1 MIYDTLVLPDALT
14 DIGQISKNQQS
25 EATPHTP
32 RIVRVCIPSPIHTE
46 IAASPLRD
54 REKLIVYSVV
64 YACATERSRSKSL
77 STKMLDHM
85 VGQRGRRRIVNYLL
99 GSEHFGYLRHEIDV
113 MCRAYYVAGV
123 NLSDRSLSGSPHLSV
138 SHAASAQHTG
148 EVLCG
153 VW

>member
-1 MIYDTLVLPDALT
+1 MTYDTLLLPDALT
-14 DIGQISKNQQS
+14 NIGQLSQNQQT

-32 RIVRVCIPSPIHTE
+32 RIVRVCIPSPIHAE

-64 YACATERSRSKSL
+64 YACATERSRCKSL

-85 VGQRGRRRIVNYLL
+85 VGQRGRRRVINYLL

-123 NLSDRSLSGSPHLSV
+123 NLSDRSLNGTSIPSD
-138 SHAASAQHTG
+138 SHAAGAQHTG
-148 EVLCG
+148 EVLCV